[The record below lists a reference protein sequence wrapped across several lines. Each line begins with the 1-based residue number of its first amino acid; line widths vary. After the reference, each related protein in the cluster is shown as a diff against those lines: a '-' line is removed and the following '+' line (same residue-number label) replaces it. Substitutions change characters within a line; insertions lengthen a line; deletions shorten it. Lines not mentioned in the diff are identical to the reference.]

1 MDFADDAEGGAEQG
15 QRVGAVVGPSLAQ
28 GPDVDHGQGG
38 DHDVGRQHRERKA
51 GQPVGP
57 GQDDGQ
63 QDQGRD
69 DARQRTLRA
78 GGDVDRRARDAA
90 ADGHAAGEGGD
101 QVGAAQTD
109 QFAVGVD
116 AFAALDGQG
125 LRHRD
130 VLHHADQ
137 GEQGRGDEQFLEG
150 SGRRELQRKRGGTLF
165 HVADDGY
172 AVLEVEVEAHDG
184 EGGDGDDDERDE
196 AADESGGGVR
206 KAGADQQPGQAA
218 PGEEEDEERQR
229 GDQ

>member
-1 MDFADDAEGGAEQG
+1 MSVYTHLSEDEFFAFCGLYGVKFGKAIPIVQGVKNSNWFIQTQDDQG
-15 QRVGAVVGPSLAQ
+15 DE
-28 GPDVDHGQGG
+28 DVDRPSV
-38 DHDVGRQHRERKA
+38 DA
-51 GQPVGP
+51 GQPVAQRLVDEIDERSLEGDLVVAEYP
-57 GQDDGQ
+57 G
-63 QDQGRD
+63 
-69 DARQRTLRA
+69 
-78 GGDVDRRARDAA
+78 GG
-90 ADGHAAGEGGD
+90 
-101 QVGAAQTD
+101 
-109 QFAVGVD
+109 
-116 AFAALDGQG
+116 LN
-125 LRHRD
+125 
-130 VLHHADQ
+130 ADQ